1 MDCVVNQLDRVI
13 YGITSKDQ
21 LWFKKKLSIPM
32 VEFDAWSQE
41 IGDQELRKSIKQRGI
56 PLYIE

>member
-1 MDCVVNQLDRVI
+1 VNQLDRVI